1 MPTLLLRLVGPMQ
14 SWGTTS
20 RFDQRD
26 TGKEPSKSGV
36 IGLLA
41 AAMGIDRNDD
51 WKKLEPLTL
60 LSMGV
65 RHDRSG
71 VLKYDYQTVGQ
82 GIEEI
87 ENWDGTTQIRSR
99 MILANGKYPTGDHL
113 GEGIQSYRY
122 YLADAAFLVGLEGD
136 DRSLLELASEKLK
149 NPVWPLALGRKS
161 YLPAEPI
168 WLKDGVQDVPLLD
181 AFKAYPW
188 LGTRRRWEDDAP
200 EQLLVSLDSTDGSGV
215 LKMDQPLSS
224 FAERRFGARFVRSEW
239 ITFPREVINVPE

>member
-1 MPTLLLRLVGPMQ
+1 MQ

-41 AAMGIDRNDD
+41 AALGIDRENWLD
-51 WKKLEPLTL
+51 LEPLTR

-65 RHDRSG
+65 RHDRPG
-71 VLKYDYQTVGQ
+71 VLKRDYQTAGCAVTDT
-82 GIEEI
+82 II
-87 ENWDGTTQIRSR
+87 KADGSPSKDGVVSQR
-99 MILANGKYPTGDHL
+99 H
-113 GEGIQSYRY
+113 

-136 DRSLLELASEKLK
+136 EYALLEEAHAKLI
-149 NPVWPLALGRKS
+149 NPTWPLALGRKS
-161 YLPAEPI
+161 YVPSEPI
-168 WLKDGVQDVPLLD
+168 WMNDGLQGASLREVL
-181 AFKAYPW
+181 ARWPW
-188 LGTRRRWEDDAP
+188 IATQRRWEEVP
-200 EQLLVSLDSTDGSGV
+200 EKLLVSFESKDESGV

-239 ITFPREVINVPE
+239 IPFPTEVSYASA